1 MTSSAVEDR
10 DPTVRNVVLL
20 AICQALAMTGMSVN
34 MTVTALVGQQLASDP
49 AWATLPLALQ
59 FTATM
64 LTTLPASFLMRL
76 IGRRSGFA
84 LGISIGIVG
93 ALIAFHGIFERSFLI
108 FVVGSMMIG
117 CFQGFAVFYRHAA
130 ADTASQSF
138 RSKAI
143 SLVLAGGVFAALVGP
158 ELSKWSYD
166 LFSPVIYAGC
176 FIVVACVQALSFA
189 FLYFVRIPPAAKP
202 PEGVHVR
209 PLSVIVRQP
218 TFLVAAIGA
227 MIGYGVMSFVMTATP
242 LAIMG
247 CGYEFR
253 DAAFVI
259 QWHVLAM
266 YAPSFFTGS
275 LIQRF
280 GVRQVML
287 TGAIILTGA
296 VAVNVGGIEIERF
309 WLGLVLLGVGWNF
322 MFVGGTSLLAECHTP
337 EERAKVQGL
346 NDFLVFGTVTASSFA
361 SGALL
366 NAFGWNAVNYGVL
379 PLLGVA
385 TAVIA
390 FALWRQRVSIQRPQ
404 M

>member
-1 MTSSAVEDR
+1 MTGLAVEER

-34 MTVTALVGQQLASDP
+34 MTVTALVGQQLAPNP
-49 AWATLPLALQ
+49 AWSTIPLALQ
-59 FTATM
+59 FAATM
-64 LTTLPASFLMRL
+64 LMTLPASFLMRR
-76 IGRRSGFA
+76 IGRRFGFA
-84 LGISIGIVG
+84 IGVSIGVVG
-93 ALIAFHGIFERSFLI
+93 ALIAFAGIFENSFLI
-108 FVVGSMMIG
+108 FTAGSMMIG

-130 ADTASQSF
+130 ADTASPAF

-143 SLVLAGGVFAALVGP
+143 SLVLAGGVFAALAGP

-166 LFSPVIYAGC
+166 LFMPMIYAGC
-176 FIVVACVQALSFA
+176 FIAIACVQSLSFA
-189 FLYFVRIPPAAKP
+189 FLYFVDIPTTPRPVK
-202 PEGVHVR
+202 GVDER
-209 PLSVIVRQP
+209 PFSVILRQP
-218 TFLVAAIGA
+218 IFLTAAIGA
-227 MIGYGVMSFVMTATP
+227 MIGYGVMTFVMTATP
-242 LAIMG
+242 LAIMA
-247 CGYEFR
+247 CGYEFS

-259 QWHVLAM
+259 QWHILAM

-287 TGAIILTGA
+287 TGAIILAGA
-296 VAVNVGGIEIERF
+296 VGVNTSGIEIERF

-366 NAFGWNAVNYGVL
+366 DSFGWNAVNYGVL
-379 PLLGVA
+379 PLLGLA
-385 TAVIA
+385 ASVIA
-390 FALWRQRVSIQRPQ
+390 FALWRLKSGEQVS
-404 M
+404 

>member
-1 MTSSAVEDR
+1 MTSTTIEGR

-49 AWATLPLALQ
+49 AWSTVPLALQ

-64 LTTLPASFLMRL
+64 MTTLPASFLMRR
-76 IGRRSGFA
+76 IGRRAGFA
-84 LGISIGIVG
+84 IGISIGIVG
-93 ALIAFHGIFERSFLI
+93 ALAAFHGIFERSFLI
-108 FVVGSMMIG
+108 FAAGSMLIG
-117 CFQGFAVFYRHAA
+117 CFQGFAIFYRHAA
-130 ADTASQSF
+130 ADTASAAF

-143 SLVLAGGVFAALVGP
+143 SLVLAGGVFAAIVGP

-166 LFSPVIYAGC
+166 LFEPVTYAGC
-176 FIVVACVQALSFA
+176 FIAVACVQALSFA
-189 FLYFVRIPPAAKP
+189 FLYFVHIPPP
-202 PEGVHVR
+202 RQVSESLDIR

-218 TFLVAAIGA
+218 TFIVAALGA

-242 LAIMG
+242 LAIVG

-280 GVRQVML
+280 GVRQVMFV
-287 TGAIILTGA
+287 GAIIL
-296 VAVNVGGIEIERF
+296 VAAAMVNISGLEIERF
-309 WLGLVLLGVGWNF
+309 WLGLVMLGIGWNF
-322 MFVGGTSLLAECHTP
+322 MFVGGTSLLAECHSP
-337 EERAKVQGL
+337 DERAKVQGL
-346 NDFLVFGTVTASSFA
+346 NDFLVFGTVTVSSFA

-366 NAFGWNAVNYGVL
+366 NSFGWNAVNYGVL
-379 PLLGVA
+379 PLLAVA
-385 TAVIA
+385 ASVIA
-390 FALWRQRVSIQRPQ
+390 FALWQQRKAV
-404 M
+404 

>member
-34 MTVTALVGQQLASDP
+34 MTVTALVGQQLASNP
-49 AWATLPLALQ
+49 AWATVPLALQ

-64 LTTLPASFLMRL
+64 LTTLPASFLMRR
-76 IGRRSGFA
+76 IGRRAGFA
-84 LGISIGIVG
+84 FGITIGILG
-93 ALIAFHGIFERSFLI
+93 ALTAFHGIFEKSFLI
-108 FVVGSMMIG
+108 FTAGSMMIG

-130 ADTASQSF
+130 ADTASQGF

-143 SLVLAGGVFAALVGP
+143 SLVLAGGVFAALAGP

-166 LFSPVIYAGC
+166 LFTPVIYAGC
-176 FIVVACVQALSFA
+176 FIIVACVQALSFA
-189 FLYFVRIPPAAKP
+189 FLYFVRIPPAAQP
-202 PEGVHVR
+202 GEGVHVR
-209 PLSVIVRQP
+209 PLSVIIRQP

-296 VAVNVGGIEIERF
+296 VAVNISGLEIERF
-309 WLGLVLLGVGWNF
+309 WLGLVLLGIGWNF

-385 TAVIA
+385 TSVIA
-390 FALWRQRVSIQRPQ
+390 IALWRQRASA
-404 M
+404 

>member
-1 MTSSAVEDR
+1 MTTSMIEGR

-49 AWATLPLALQ
+49 AWSTVPLALQ

-64 LTTLPASFLMRL
+64 ATTLPASFLMRR
-76 IGRRSGFA
+76 IGRRGGFA
-84 LGISIGIVG
+84 VGITIGILG
-93 ALIAFHGIFERSFLI
+93 ALLAYHGIFERSFAI
-108 FVVGSMMIG
+108 FAAGSMMIG

-130 ADTASQSF
+130 ADTASAAF

-143 SLVLAGGVFAALVGP
+143 SLVLAGGVFAAIVGP

-166 LFSPVIYAGC
+166 LFLPVLYAGC

-189 FLYFVRIPPAAKP
+189 FLYFVQIPPARHAP
-202 PEGVHVR
+202 DSPNIR
-209 PLSVIVRQP
+209 PLSEIVRQP
-218 TFLVAAIGA
+218 TFIVAAVGA

-242 LAIMG
+242 LAIVG

-287 TGAIILTGA
+287 TGALILVGA
-296 VAVNVGGIEIERF
+296 AAVNISGLEIERF
-309 WLGLVLLGVGWNF
+309 WLGLVMLGVGWNF
-322 MFVGGTSLLAECHTP
+322 MFVGGTSLLAECHSP

-346 NDFLVFGTVTASSFA
+346 NDFLVFGTVTVSSFA

-379 PLLGVA
+379 PLLAIAGS
-385 TAVIA
+385 VIA
-390 FALWRQRVSIQRPQ
+390 LALWRQRTPV
-404 M
+404 

>member
-34 MTVTALVGQQLASDP
+34 MTVTALVGQQLASNP
-49 AWATLPLALQ
+49 AWATVPLALQ

-64 LTTLPASFLMRL
+64 LTTLPASFLMRR
-76 IGRRSGFA
+76 IGRRAGFA
-84 LGISIGIVG
+84 LGITIGILG
-93 ALIAFHGIFERSFLI
+93 ALIAFHGIFEKNFLI
-108 FVVGSMMIG
+108 FTAGSMMIG

-176 FIVVACVQALSFA
+176 FIIVACVQALSFA

-202 PEGVHVR
+202 GEGVHVR
-209 PLSVIVRQP
+209 PLSVIIRQP

-287 TGAIILTGA
+287 TGAVILMGA
-296 VAVNVGGIEIERF
+296 VAVNISGLEIERF
-309 WLGLVLLGVGWNF
+309 WFGLVLLGIGWNF

-379 PLLGVA
+379 PLLGLA
-385 TAVIA
+385 TSVIA
-390 FALWRQRVSIQRPQ
+390 IALWRQRASAQTP
-404 M
+404 

>member
-1 MTSSAVEDR
+1 MTTSALEDR

-20 AICQALAMTGMSVN
+20 AICQALAMTGMSIN

-49 AWATLPLALQ
+49 AWSTVPLALQ

-64 LTTLPASFLMRL
+64 LTTLPASLLMRRV
-76 IGRRSGFA
+76 GRRAGFA
-84 LGISIGIVG
+84 VGITIGVIG
-93 ALIAFHGIFERSFLI
+93 ALAAFHGIFERSFTI
-108 FVVGSMMIG
+108 FTIGSMLIG
-117 CFQGFAVFYRHAA
+117 TFQGFAIFYRHAA
-130 ADTASQSF
+130 ADTASATF

-143 SLVLAGGVFAALVGP
+143 SLVLAGGVFAAVAGP

-166 LFSPVIYAGC
+166 LFEPVTYAGC
-176 FIVVACVQALSFA
+176 FIVVACVQAVSFA
-189 FLYFVRIPPAAKP
+189 FLYFVKIPPVQAQKDGP
-202 PEGVHVR
+202 GVR
-209 PLSVIVRQP
+209 PLSEIVRQP
-218 TFLVAAIGA
+218 TFVVAALGA

-242 LAIMG
+242 LAILG

-280 GVRQVML
+280 GVREVML
-287 TGAIILTGA
+287 TGAVILA
-296 VAVNVGGIEIERF
+296 ISVAVNISGLEIERF
-309 WLGLVLLGVGWNF
+309 WLGLVMLGVGWNF

-346 NDFLVFGTVTASSFA
+346 NDFLVFGTVTVSSFA

-366 NAFGWNAVNYGVL
+366 NEFGWNAVNYGVL
-379 PLLGVA
+379 PLLA
-385 TAVIA
+385 IAAAVIA
-390 FALWRQRVSIQRPQ
+390 MALWQQRRVA
-404 M
+404 

>member
-1 MTSSAVEDR
+1 MTSSAIEDR

-49 AWATLPLALQ
+49 AWATVPLALQ

-64 LTTLPASFLMRL
+64 LTTLPASFIMRR

-84 LGISIGIVG
+84 LGIAIGIMG
-93 ALIAFHGIFERSFLI
+93 ALTAFHGIYERSFLI
-108 FVVGSMMIG
+108 FTAGSMMIG

-130 ADTASQSF
+130 ADTASQGF

-143 SLVLAGGVFAALVGP
+143 SLVLAGGVFAALAGP

-166 LFSPVIYAGC
+166 LFTPVIYAGC
-176 FIVVACVQALSFA
+176 FIIVACVQALSFA
-189 FLYFVRIPPAAKP
+189 FLYFVRIPPPAQP
-202 PEGVHVR
+202 GEGVHVR

-218 TFLVAAIGA
+218 TFMVAALGA

-266 YAPSFFTGS
+266 YSPSFFTGS

-296 VAVNVGGIEIERF
+296 VAVNISGLEIERF
-309 WLGLVLLGVGWNF
+309 WLGLVLLGIGWNF

-337 EERAKVQGL
+337 EERAKVQGF

-379 PLLGVA
+379 PLLGLA
-385 TAVIA
+385 TSVIA
-390 FALWRQRVSIQRPQ
+390 IALWRQRASAKTS
-404 M
+404 

>member
-1 MTSSAVEDR
+1 MTSPAVEDR

-34 MTVTALVGQQLASDP
+34 MTVTALVGQQLASNP
-49 AWATLPLALQ
+49 AWATVPLALQ

-64 LTTLPASFLMRL
+64 LTTLPASFLMRR
-76 IGRRSGFA
+76 IGRRAGFA
-84 LGISIGIVG
+84 LGITIGIMG
-93 ALIAFHGIFERSFLI
+93 ALIAFHGIFEKNFLI
-108 FVVGSMMIG
+108 FTAGSMMIG

-176 FIVVACVQALSFA
+176 FIIVACVQALSFA

-202 PEGVHVR
+202 GEGVHVR
-209 PLSVIVRQP
+209 PLSVIIRQP

-287 TGAIILTGA
+287 TGAVILMGA
-296 VAVNVGGIEIERF
+296 VAVNISGLEIERF
-309 WLGLVLLGVGWNF
+309 WFGLVLLGIGWNF

-379 PLLGVA
+379 PLLGLA

-390 FALWRQRVSIQRPQ
+390 IALWRQRASALTP
-404 M
+404 